1 MSEINPTQQQ
11 IEDIVS
17 YIEKHY
23 KRFSYALIADPSLPI
38 TPISSKIGGLP
49 YWDFAQEYPCDDR
62 GEPLCF
68 IGQINLQEI
77 ANTHLDSA
85 LQELKLKD
93 HADRLPNTGLLQFFA
108 LKNDTFGC
116 TFEPNSKLNK
126 VVYIEDITKDQ
137 NLTMEQMR
145 LRIAEQGLDEALISN
160 IHNET
165 NYWPIEGEIALRF
178 KAVATIPNNGD
189 FDLREQTLTE
199 AINAVLGLNLKQ
211 DPDDKYDVLDIFEE
225 LFEDNELLLNTRE
238 LSEQEAD
245 QTIGW
250 LLGYPNFT
258 QDNPIPHDESL
269 KRFDTLLL
277 CLDGCSSVGDNFNMM
292 WGDCGI
298 ANFFI
303 NSKRLEQ
310 KNFSDI
316 FYTWDCC

>member
-1 MSEINPTQQQ
+1 MNNINPTQQQ
-11 IEDIVS
+11 IEAIVL

-23 KRFSYALIADPSLPI
+23 KKFSYALIADPNLPI
-38 TPISSKIGGLP
+38 TPTSSKIGGLP
-49 YWDFAQEYPCDDR
+49 YWDFAKEYPCDDK

-68 IGQINLQEI
+68 IGQINLQELT
-77 ANTHLDSA
+77 NTPLTPA

-93 HADRLPNTGLLQFFA
+93 YADKLPNTGLLQFFA

-126 VVYIEDITKDQ
+126 VIYIEDISKDQ
-137 NLTMEQMR
+137 NLTIEQMR
-145 LRIAEQGLDEALISN
+145 LRIAEQGLDEAQISSIN
-160 IHNET
+160 NE
-165 NYWPIEGEIALRF
+165 NYYWPIEGEIALRF
-178 KAVATIPNNGD
+178 KAMAAIPNNGD
-189 FDLREQTLTE
+189 FDLRAKVLIE
-199 AINAVLGLNLKQ
+199 ALNAVLGLDLKQ
-211 DPDDKYDVLDIFEE
+211 DSDDKYDVLDMFEE
-225 LFEDNELLLNTRE
+225 LFEDNELLLNTRTF
-238 LSEQEAD
+238 SEQDAN
-245 QTIGW
+245 QTIGY

-258 QDNPIPHDESL
+258 QDNPIPYDENL

-277 CLDGCSSVGDNFNMM
+277 CLDGCSAIGNNFNMM

-303 NSKRLEQ
+303 NSEKLKE